1 MYSEFLDALL
11 QEILDNS
18 VLTASNAIFKI
29 KSVWINPSED
39 QKNIKVESLRFSNE
53 IALMVEIIQQ
63 ELNKLKDTSQ
73 NGGKSKQKAGESHED
88 LVAIKIFGLIFNKM
102 IKKIKRDTD
111 TLMLYLYPYLRE
123 SKK

>member
-63 ELNKLKDTSQ
+63 ELNKLKDTS
-73 NGGKSKQKAGESHED
+73 
-88 LVAIKIFGLIFNKM
+88 
-102 IKKIKRDTD
+102 
-111 TLMLYLYPYLRE
+111 
-123 SKK
+123 